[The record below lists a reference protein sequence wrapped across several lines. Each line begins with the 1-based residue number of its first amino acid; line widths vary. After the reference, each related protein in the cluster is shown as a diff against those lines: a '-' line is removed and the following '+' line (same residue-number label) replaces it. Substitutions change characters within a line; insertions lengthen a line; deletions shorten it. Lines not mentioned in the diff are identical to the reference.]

1 VKRLFL
7 NEDGGL
13 RTADSSDSRHR
24 KAFWRVKPLESS
36 VGRHLLLLL
45 VGLSIG
51 SAAFAADNRP
61 PMLKD
66 VGIEQRLGKP
76 LPLDAIFQDEMGR
89 PVRLGQYFQGRP
101 VILVLAY
108 YNCPMLCTQVL
119 NGLVSSVKVLSFD
132 AGKQFE
138 IVVVSFDPRER
149 PVDARAKKAPYLAEY
164 GRPGA
169 SAGWHFL
176 TGSLASIERV
186 TQAVGFQYR
195 YDDSQGQF
203 AHASAIYVATPD
215 GRLSR
220 YFYGIEYAPRDLRLA
235 LVESSGGGI
244 GSPVDQILL
253 YCYHYDPKV
262 GKYSAA
268 VMGIVRLGGVAAVL
282 ILSTFLILM
291 WRRDR
296 RRDAAKLAAA
306 LRSRGFSATRKAL

>member
-1 VKRLFL
+1 MASKLEGFRMTANWAVLVFL
-7 NEDGGL
+7 GCIAS
-13 RTADSSDSRHR
+13 T
-24 KAFWRVKPLESS
+24 S
-36 VGRHLLLLL
+36 V
-45 VGLSIG
+45 
-51 SAAFAADNRP
+51 FAADTRP

-66 VGIEQRLGKP
+66 VGIEQRLGQK

-89 PVRLGQYFQGRP
+89 PVRLGQYFQSRP

-119 NGLVSSVKVLSFD
+119 NGLVSSAKVLSFD
-132 AGKQFE
+132 AGKEFE

-149 PVDARAKKAPYLAEY
+149 PADARAKKAPYLAEY

-169 SAGWHFL
+169 SGGWHFL
-176 TGSLASIERV
+176 TGSLASIERI

-291 WRRDR
+291 WRRDK
-296 RRDAAKLAAA
+296 RRDALKLAEA
-306 LRSRGFSATRKAL
+306 LRSRGISPTRKAI

>member
-1 VKRLFL
+1 
-7 NEDGGL
+7 
-13 RTADSSDSRHR
+13 
-24 KAFWRVKPLESS
+24 
-36 VGRHLLLLL
+36 
-45 VGLSIG
+45 
-51 SAAFAADNRP
+51 
-61 PMLKD
+61 MLKD

-89 PVRLGQYFQGRP
+89 PVRLGQYFQTRP

-119 NGLVSSVKVLSFD
+119 NGLVSSAKVLSFD
-132 AGKQFE
+132 AGKEFE
-138 IVVVSFDPRER
+138 IVVVSFDPRDR

-169 SAGWHFL
+169 SGGWHFL
-176 TGSLASIERV
+176 TGSLASIERL
-186 TQAVGFQYR
+186 TEAVGFRYR

-253 YCYHYDPKV
+253 YCYHYDPKA

-282 ILSTFLILM
+282 ILSTFLVLM
-291 WRRDR
+291 WRRDK
-296 RRDAAKLAAA
+296 RRDAVKLAEA
-306 LRSRGFSATRKAL
+306 LRSRSAAASVRKAI